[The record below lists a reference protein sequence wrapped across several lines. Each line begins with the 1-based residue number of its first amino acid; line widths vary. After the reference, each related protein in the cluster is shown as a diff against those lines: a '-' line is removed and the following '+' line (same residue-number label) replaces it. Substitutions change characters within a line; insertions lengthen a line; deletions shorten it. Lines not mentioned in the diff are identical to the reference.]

1 MSAVLAAVLAL
12 IFQHESVVRIAA
24 AVNTG
29 YPART
34 GVEIVDKLLA
44 RGGLMSMME
53 TQLVAFTA
61 FAFGGIMQKT
71 GMLAVILDRVMALA
85 RRTGSLVTVTIGSC
99 LATALVTGSSYLSV
113 ILPGEL
119 LAPAYRNRG
128 LAAKNLSRIID
139 ECGGIMVPLIPW
151 SMAGVYIAGALG
163 VPVLSYLPWA
173 IGNYGAIMILAA
185 YGFTGFTM
193 SPRIRDDET
202 QAGS

>member
-1 MSAVLAAVLAL
+1 M
-12 IFQHESVVRIAA
+12 
-24 AVNTG
+24 NTG

-71 GMLAVILDRVMALA
+71 GMLTVILDRVMTLA
-85 RRTGSLVTVTIGSC
+85 RRTGSLVAVTIGSC

-119 LAPAYRNRG
+119 LGPVYRSKG

-139 ECGGIMVPLIPW
+139 ECGGIIVPLVPW
-151 SMAGVYIAGALG
+151 SMAGVYVSGALG
-163 VPVLSYLPWA
+163 VSVVSYLPWA
-173 IGNYGAIMILAA
+173 IGNYAAIVILAV
-185 YGFTGFTM
+185 YGYTGFTM
-193 SPRIRDDET
+193 APRTRDDET